1 MVLMSLFF
9 RNEKLGSN
17 QDSGSNFFHLLF
29 QYVPWFVIGF
39 ILLLIFRN
47 FEIINNSQ
55 SDLIRGIS
63 KFLFLI
69 SMVGIGLSVD
79 VRKVVEVGPKVA
91 VTTLSIILFLVI
103 TGISSNLII
112 N

>member
-1 MVLMSLFF
+1 
-9 RNEKLGSN
+9 
-17 QDSGSNFFHLLF
+17 
-29 QYVPWFVIGF
+29 
-39 ILLLIFRN
+39 
-47 FEIINNSQ
+47 
-55 SDLIRGIS
+55 
-63 KFLFLI
+63 
-69 SMVGIGLSVD
+69 MVGIGLSVD